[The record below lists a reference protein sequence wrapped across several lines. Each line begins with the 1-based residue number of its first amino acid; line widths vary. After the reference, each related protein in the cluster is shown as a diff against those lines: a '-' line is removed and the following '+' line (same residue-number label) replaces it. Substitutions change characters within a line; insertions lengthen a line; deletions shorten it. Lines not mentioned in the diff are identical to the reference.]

1 MQEAGAVVNTPR
13 LSEDPMASSVQ
24 GAQSFGRSIQVLQL
38 IADAGRPLS
47 RVELADMCDLTRPTL
62 YRIIASLEAEG
73 LIEACGQN
81 TYRLGARLI
90 ALARTALS
98 QSDLRQV
105 AGPELER
112 LRDAT
117 GETVHLAVPS
127 GDAMVYID
135 KIESREVVRMMSTIG
150 TQIPFHSTSV
160 GRAYLSALSPEDAGA
175 IVDRLDR
182 PALTPFTVTEAGAL
196 MAEIRQARE
205 RGFAREEQEN
215 EPGIICFG
223 APVRDHRGKPV
234 GAISVSVPLF
244 RLEDAKNYSKAVA
257 ASANAVSGHLGYTGS

>member
-1 MQEAGAVVNTPR
+1 
-13 LSEDPMASSVQ
+13 MAASVQ

-38 IADAGRPLS
+38 IADAGCPLS
-47 RVELADMCDLTRPTL
+47 RVELADLCDLTRPTL

-81 TYRLGARLI
+81 SYRLGARLV

-98 QSDLRQV
+98 QSDLRQE

-112 LRDAT
+112 LRDVT

-127 GDAMVYID
+127 GDVMVYID

-150 TQIPFHSTSV
+150 TQIPFYSTSV
-160 GRAYLSALSPEDAGA
+160 GKAYLSALPPEEAAA
-175 IVDRLDR
+175 IIGRLDR
-182 PALTPFTVTEAGAL
+182 PALTAFTVTEADAL
-196 MAEIRQARE
+196 AAQIGEARE

-215 EPGIICFG
+215 EPGIVCFG
-223 APVRDHRGKPV
+223 APVRDHRGKPI
-234 GAISVSVPLF
+234 GAISVSVPMF
-244 RLEDAKNYSKAVA
+244 RLQDAKQYAEAVTSCAKAV
-257 ASANAVSGHLGYTGS
+257 SKQMGYTGG